1 MKRTK
6 LLAGLSSAIIAST
19 FISNPAF
26 AEKDRDGDPRRDH
39 YKKAFE
45 ERHQMSQ
52 NMMAALKETMTI
64 LRDLNHK
71 PTVEEKQ
78 RLSDMIEQMDTMMSR
93 HDEMVEMAK
102 KRMKKHRKGG
112 DGYYDKK

>member
-26 AEKDRDGDPRRDH
+26 AEKDRDGDSRRDH

-52 NMMAALKETMTI
+52 NMMSALKETMTI

-71 PTVEEKQ
+71 PTVAEKQ
-78 RLSDMIEQMDTMMSR
+78 RLSDMIEQMDVMMSR
-93 HDEMVEMAK
+93 HDEMAK
-102 KRMKKHRKGG
+102 KRMKEHQKRG
-112 DGYYDKK
+112 DGHHYKK